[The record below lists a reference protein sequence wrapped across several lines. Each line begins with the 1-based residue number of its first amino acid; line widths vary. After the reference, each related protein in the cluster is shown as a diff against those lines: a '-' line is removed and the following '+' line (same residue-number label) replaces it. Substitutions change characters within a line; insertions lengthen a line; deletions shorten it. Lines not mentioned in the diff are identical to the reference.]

1 MGRSP
6 KLHCGS
12 PVALRGPDTKGESQM
27 RQIANIKSAAVTVPG
42 VNYAFPVLLGVN
54 TLVLMALERA
64 QAIPSW
70 VKLAAALFLEF

>member
-1 MGRSP
+1 
-6 KLHCGS
+6 
-12 PVALRGPDTKGESQM
+12 M
-27 RQIANIKSAAVTVPG
+27 RQIANIKPAIDTVLG
-42 VNYAFPVLLGVN
+42 VNHALPVLLGVN

>member
-1 MGRSP
+1 
-6 KLHCGS
+6 
-12 PVALRGPDTKGESQM
+12 M